1 MNIEMLS
8 KCKVWISELHLFTKQ
23 GCFKGGLIEMNQ
35 IVHHWLLRAIMFSL
49 AAGAPGLSPSIRITG
64 GIRSAE
70 LA

>member
-1 MNIEMLS
+1 MQ
-8 KCKVWISELHLFTKQ
+8 SEDLRAAFVYKARLFQ
-23 GCFKGGLIEMNQ
+23 GGPIEMNQ

>member
-1 MNIEMLS
+1 
-8 KCKVWISELHLFTKQ
+8 
-23 GCFKGGLIEMNQ
+23 MNQ

-70 LA
+70 LAW